1 MQPGIT
7 IQPCGLGNENL
18 PQTAALSRIAES
30 LQLVG
35 KYYLG
40 GLVFL
45 FGSLI
50 LKETGI
56 QTPGGNDNE

>member
-1 MQPGIT
+1 MRPG
-7 IQPCGLGNENL
+7 QRKS
-18 PQTAALSRIAES
+18 AANRGSEPEAES

-45 FGSLI
+45 FGSLYTERNRNTNSRR
-50 LKETGI
+50 K
-56 QTPGGNDNE
+56 

>member
-1 MQPGIT
+1 MQPGRT
-7 IQPCGLGNENL
+7 IQPCGLGNETL
-18 PQTAALSRIAES
+18 PQTAALSRRAES

-45 FGSLI
+45 FGSLYTERNRNTNSRR
-50 LKETGI
+50 K
-56 QTPGGNDNE
+56 